1 MKKQKVSKER
11 ARMINSAIAYLR
23 VKGYHE
29 IRATHDNFKAPRA
42 VFMKASEAGYAP
54 DMIAEKDFG
63 SYLFEILD
71 EQAMEDWDDKV
82 EKWHVFDEYAKRK
95 KGRFYFIAY
104 SDTVDVVNKRVE
116 QMDIEPGLIKIR
128 R

>member
-1 MKKQKVSKER
+1 
-11 ARMINSAIAYLR
+11 MIDSAIAYLR

-29 IRATHDNFKAPRA
+29 IRAPHVNFKPARA
-42 VFMKASEAGYAP
+42 VFSKASEPGFAP

-71 EQAMEDWDDKV
+71 DDTMANWEAKL
-82 EKWHVFDEYAKRK
+82 EKWHVFEEYAKRK

-104 SDTVDVVNKRVE
+104 SDTVDEVNERVE
-116 QMDIEPGLIKIR
+116 KLDIEPGLIKIKR
-128 R
+128 